1 MAHTEAVHAACCH
14 ANECPTIRD
23 CRLSVL
29 MKCVL
34 QAALSRELALIQG
47 PPGTG
52 KTYVGIQAVKAL
64 LANTSG
70 NAKGLDPG
78 TGHVDDVP
86 NAADPQ
92 AHPCVGPV
100 LIVCFT
106 NHALD
111 QFLEGLLAAGL
122 TDMVRV
128 GGRYVLWCTKLACC
142 MRCGCSCIDCV
153 ACFLTRNA
161 FSSKGSYLH
170 TS

>member
-1 MAHTEAVHAACCH
+1 MPHCKGLQAVCAHV
-14 ANECPTIRD
+14 
-23 CRLSVL
+23 
-29 MKCVL
+29 VL

-78 TGHVDDVP
+78 TGQVDDLP

-92 AHPCVGPV
+92 THPCVGPV

-128 GGRYVLWCTKLACC
+128 GGRYALWYTMLACR
-142 MRCGCSCIDCV
+142 MHHGCSFSGLCCKPFDYPFIS
-153 ACFLTRNA
+153 NA
-161 FSSKGSYLH
+161 LH
-170 TS
+170 LYMS